1 MSLFFPSQLSLLVA
15 RKTSGQKDQIH
26 LKLMF
31 FTIVS
36 DRLYLTWLLELM
48 SDYVVRGSWKS
59 GGA

>member
-26 LKLMF
+26 LKLML

-36 DRLYLTWLLELM
+36 DRLYLTWQLELM
-48 SDYVVRGSWKS
+48 SDDVVRGSWKS
-59 GGA
+59 DGA